1 MVDKVTVIRYS
12 FAGEK
17 FEILVKPDPA
27 LEYRLGK
34 RKDISSILVSD
45 EIYSDSNKGTRASTE
60 KLQKAFKTTDPTAII
75 ERIVQK
81 GDLNLTTDQRR
92 KMTSEKQKQVC
103 TRFWCWNGRR
113 SSSRIKPSKRYFRV
127 CLVVC

>member
-60 KLQKAFKTTDPTAII
+60 KLQKAFKTTDQTAII
-75 ERIVQK
+75 EIIVQK
-81 GDLNLTTDQRR
+81 RR
-92 KMTSEKQKQVC
+92 
-103 TRFWCWNGRR
+103 
-113 SSSRIKPSKRYFRV
+113 P
-127 CLVVC
+127 